1 MIDNID
7 LEQYKIYKEYYE
19 KINKE
24 ICKLC
29 CIPKDYLNE
38 NVYNRR
44 DKRFKF

>member
-1 MIDNID
+1 MIDDID
-7 LEQYKIYKEYYE
+7 FEQYEKYKKYIE

-29 CIPKDYLNE
+29 CIPKDRLNE
-38 NVYNRR
+38 NIYNRR